1 MAFEETQ
8 KKLANLPNWAKIGLI
23 GIAAILT
30 YLIIKHRSTST
41 ASTGI
46 TDATGAAGGIYNVE
60 IPPSGVLGGTSGG
73 GGSSTTTVPTI
84 PPDTTTPPTPA
95 PIVSGGSPPRVPV
108 SPEGPWTGT
117 IPANKIQPAP
127 LSPMRNYHTGFGAL
141 PINVQPPE
149 TFSQVY
155 ESVGHGLAAQPANQG
170 ISGTN
175 TTPPYQR

>member
-8 KKLANLPNWAKIGLI
+8 RKIANLPNWAKIGLI

-30 YLIIKHRSTST
+30 YLIIKHRKSST

-73 GGSSTTTVPTI
+73 GGGSSDT
-84 PPDTTTPPTPA
+84 TTTPPTTTTTPVTVPPA
-95 PIVSGGSPPRVPV
+95 TTPIVFGGSPPSV
-108 SPEGPWTGT
+108 
-117 IPANKIQPAP
+117 PAP
-127 LSPMRNYHTGFGAL
+127 RAPVFPTITPMSNYVTRQ
-141 PINVQPPE
+141 PIPVQVQPPE
-149 TFSQVY
+149 IPNSVF
-155 ESVGHGLAAQPANQG
+155 ESITHGLSPQPMNQG
-170 ISGTN
+170 IQGTN